1 MVWILVGVVLGAL
14 AAFPAIYVLAMSSQ
28 KHQFFSL
35 GVVLACG
42 IVPFLCLSVV
52 LLAVN
57 SLVHEVAVPLAQGA
71 AGAFLAT
78 IVLGVIAVRPWR

>member
-57 SLVHEVAVPLAQGA
+57 SLVHEVVPC
-71 AGAFLAT
+71 
-78 IVLGVIAVRPWR
+78 VLGGKSLSHKMIACYP